1 MPEVP
6 PVQQDAVGKRK
17 KVGQIRLTSDPTSA
31 INPQPHAHDLL
42 WPDQPLYLVD
52 TGASAS
58 ILGITMLSDK
68 EKRSM
73 QDPAVDPMQVLAV
86 NSDDIKVYGKVHRTV
101 SIDNKLHWHQFLV
114 TDLV

>member
-1 MPEVP
+1 
-6 PVQQDAVGKRK
+6 
-17 KVGQIRLTSDPTSA
+17 
-31 INPQPHAHDLL
+31 
-42 WPDQPLYLVD
+42 
-52 TGASAS
+52 
-58 ILGITMLSDK
+58 MLSDK